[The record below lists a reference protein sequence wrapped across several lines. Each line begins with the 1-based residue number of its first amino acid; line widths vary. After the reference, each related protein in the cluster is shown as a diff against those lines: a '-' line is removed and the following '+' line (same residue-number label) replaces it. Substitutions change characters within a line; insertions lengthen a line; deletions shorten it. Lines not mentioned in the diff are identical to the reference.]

1 MKNGRKKIKQLIIN
15 TFDIKGGAAR
25 ATYRL
30 HKALQEVGIDSKML
44 VQYKESDDY
53 SVIAPV
59 SKSSKTLGKIRSRLD
74 LLPLK
79 KYKNFK
85 KSPWS
90 ISWFPNSISKKIK
103 LINPDIVHLNW
114 ICEGYIPISEITKIN
129 YPIVWTLHDM
139 WAFTGGCHYS
149 YECTKYQKKCGSCP
163 QLESKRNLDI
173 SRWIW
178 NRKYKSWRNLNL
190 TIVTPSKWLAK
201 CAKGSFLFK
210 DLRVEVIP
218 YVIDIDVFKP
228 MGKLIAREI
237 LNLPKDKKIIVFGGI
252 SAASDRR
259 KGFQY
264 LQPALKELI
273 GSSQKENIELVIFGL
288 STPLNPPNL
297 SLKTNYLGIINDDI
311 ALALIYSA
319 ADVFVAPSIQDN
331 FPNTVLESLAC
342 GTPVVAFDIGGNPDM
357 IEHKKSGYLVKPFEI
372 VDLAG
377 GVNWIINDENRL
389 NKLSQKA
396 RSKVLNEFVIDKV
409 VTKYIKLFEE
419 LIGYK

>member
-1 MKNGRKKIKQLIIN
+1 MKNGRKNIKQLIIN
-15 TFDIKGGAAR
+15 TFDRRGGAAR

-30 HKALQEVGIDSKML
+30 HRALQKVGIDSKML

-59 SKSSKTLGKIRSRLD
+59 SRFSKTLGKIRSRLD

-79 KYKNFK
+79 KYKNFE

-90 ISWFPNSISKKIK
+90 VSWLPNSISKKIK

-114 ICEGYIPISEITKIN
+114 IGEGYIPISEIAKIN

-149 YECTKYQKKCGSCP
+149 YECTKYQKKCGNCP
-163 QLESKRNLDI
+163 QLGSKRNYDL
-173 SRWIW
+173 SRWIL
-178 NRKYKSWRNLNL
+178 NRKYKNWRKLNL

-201 CAKGSFLFK
+201 CAKGSFLFR

-218 YVIDIDVFKP
+218 YIIDIDIFKP
-228 MGKLIAREI
+228 IGKLTAREI

-264 LQPALKELI
+264 LQPALKRLTDD
-273 GSSQKENIELVIFGL
+273 GQKEDTELVIFGL
-288 STPLNPPNL
+288 STPLNSPNL
-297 SLKTNYLGIINDDI
+297 SLKTSYLGVVNDDI
-311 ALALIYSA
+311 TLALIYSA

-342 GTPVVAFDIGGNPDM
+342 GTPVAAFNIGGNPDM
-357 IEHKKSGYLVKPFEI
+357 VEHRKNGYLAKPFDI
-372 VDLAG
+372 VDLADG
-377 GVNWIINDENRL
+377 ISWIINDENRL
-389 NKLSQKA
+389 NELSQKA
-396 RSKVLNEFVIDKV
+396 RRKVLNEFILDKV
-409 VTKYIKLFEE
+409 VIKYVKLFEE
-419 LIGYK
+419 LIGNK